1 MEPSSTD
8 DDLYGDLDFHSK
20 HAEIEKLQAQLEE
33 KEKQVQDANK
43 EIGQLRGQLV
53 LLVEEKK
60 VMEKNML
67 SIYHTALNEI
77 KRKDREIAELRK
89 SNRP

>member
-1 MEPSSTD
+1 MEASTTD
-8 DDLYGDLDFHSK
+8 DNLYGDLEFLSK
-20 HAEIEKLQAQLEE
+20 NAEIDELKTQLEE
-33 KEKQVQDANK
+33 KEKKLDEASK
-43 EIGQLRGQLV
+43 EIEQLRSQLV